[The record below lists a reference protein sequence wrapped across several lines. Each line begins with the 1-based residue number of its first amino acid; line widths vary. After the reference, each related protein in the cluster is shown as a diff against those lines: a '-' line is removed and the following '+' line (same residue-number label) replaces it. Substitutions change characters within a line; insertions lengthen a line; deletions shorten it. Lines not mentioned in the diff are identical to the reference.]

1 MLIHMSIRRVAKC
14 VGGHRL
20 CRVLTTAK
28 APHGPS
34 GLIAVTNLLKISVFL
49 VLFGIDL
56 KEISD
61 DLSPM
66 KSTDSSRYFFKS
78 YFFDDCHDCVFE
90 KILDYTIIRDLI

>member
-66 KSTDSSRYFFKS
+66 KSTHLDIFLNLIFLMIVMIVYSKRYLI
-78 YFFDDCHDCVFE
+78 
-90 KILDYTIIRDLI
+90 ILS